1 MTTLS
6 ATLTD
11 KYGRTVYASMA
22 ALQAARWFADT
33 RNTAA
38 ARTQLQW
45 VVDHADRPEIGAI
58 ARVRLAGVLLDEKN
72 YDEALKRLT
81 QVTRSNT
88 APAPLRANG
97 MLLFGK
103 IKEEQGDYQS
113 AIDNYIKI
121 ASFYSG
127 VPEAA
132 AEGLLRGAQL
142 LERQG
147 KGEIPMPKPEKKAAP
162 AKKK

>member
-1 MTTLS
+1 MALFGS
-6 ATLTD
+6 GKIFQEQD
-11 KYGRTVYASMA
+11 KLEEAKQRFDQLEKLYAWSPKMMEANYGI
-22 ALQAARWFADT
+22 ALGLHEQ
-33 RNTAA
+33 
-38 ARTQLQW
+38 
-45 VVDHADRPEIGAI
+45 
-58 ARVRLAGVLLDEKN
+58 KN